1 MLKSLF
7 LIYPP
12 VAQVASPRS
21 GQASASLA
29 LDQMGNFEDKV
40 SVHVV
45 AVVITAGSK
54 ILCARRAPHKDL
66 AGLWEFPGGKVEL
79 GEEPELALKREL
91 AEELNL
97 SAAIGDKIG
106 ETTTFIGS
114 GELRIEFF
122 GVPLENDILLS
133 STDHDLLEW
142 RWPQELLLLE
152 WAPADLEIVQ
162 LLASRV

>member
-1 MLKSLF
+1 
-7 LIYPP
+7 
-12 VAQVASPRS
+12 
-21 GQASASLA
+21 
-29 LDQMGNFEDKV
+29 MGDFDNKV

-45 AVVITAGSK
+45 AGVLTAGSK

-91 AEELNL
+91 AEELNF

-106 ETTTFIGS
+106 ETTTLNGS
-114 GELRIEFF
+114 RELRIEFF
-122 GVPLENDILLS
+122 GVPLEKEILLS

-142 RWPQELLLLE
+142 RLSQELLLLE